1 MDFGFTPE
9 EEKLR
14 QEVRDLLRKE
24 VTQETRAEVA
34 EYSGGA
40 GPIFGRKVIQ
50 SMGARGWLCP
60 TWPKEYG
67 GLNSSEMVS
76 FMIRDEMT
84 YAGAPV
90 SLVAAAMAGPT
101 ILKFGSDELKK
112 EFLPRIARGEIEM
125 ALGYTEPQAGSDLAA
140 LEIRAEDKAET
151 PAEDKGDVH
160 AEEKGDY
167 FLLNGQKMFNTHAHF
182 ADYHWLGART
192 GTDPAAPKH
201 RGISLMV
208 VDLKSPGITIRNMTT
223 IAGWKTN
230 EVFYDNVK
238 VPKRNLVGEKNRGF
252 YYIMTALDFE
262 RMFPVG
268 SFQRVFDE
276 LLMYTK
282 ETKRNGKPLSEDP
295 VIRQKLAEIAIELEA
310 ANLLYYQLA
319 YILDKGEVPNYQ
331 SSMQKMFATETAHH
345 LADVAT
351 QIMGPRGQLQTGS
364 KWVPL
369 NGEAELHYRWGFIET
384 VYAGTSEIM
393 RNIIA
398 LRGLGLPLMG

>member
-14 QEVRDLLRKE
+14 REVRDFLQKE
-24 VTQETRAEVA
+24 VTPEVIAEVK
-34 EYSGGA
+34 EYCGGA
-40 GPIFGRKVIQ
+40 GPVFGRKFIQ
-50 SMGARGWLCP
+50 KMGARGWLCP

-67 GLNSSEMVS
+67 GLDSAEMIG
-76 FMIRDEMT
+76 FMMRDEMT

-90 SLVAAAMAGPT
+90 SLIGASMAGPT
-101 ILKFGSDELKK
+101 ILRCGSDEMKK
-112 EFLPRIARGEIEM
+112 EFLPRIAKGEIEM

-140 LEIRAEDKAET
+140 LEIRAEDKSEVEA
-151 PAEDKGDVH
+151 DD
-160 AEEKGDY
+160 KGDY

-192 GTDPAAPKH
+192 ETDPAVRKH
-201 RGISLMV
+201 RGISLML

-238 VPKRNLVGEKNRGF
+238 VPKKNLVGEINRGF

-262 RMFPVG
+262 RMFPIG
-268 SFQRVFDE
+268 GFRRLFDE
-276 LLMYTK
+276 LVKYTK
-282 ETKRNGKPLSEDP
+282 EIKRDGKPLSQDP
-295 VIRQKLAEIAIELEA
+295 VIRQKLAQMALELEA
-310 ANLLYYQLA
+310 ASLLYYQLA
-319 YILDKGEVPNYQ
+319 YMLDKGEVPNYQ
-331 SSMQKMFATETAHH
+331 SSMQKVFATETAHR

-369 NGEAELHYRWGFIET
+369 NGEAELHYRWGLIET

-398 LRGLGLPLMG
+398 LRGLGLPLLR

>member
-14 QEVRDLLRKE
+14 QELRDFLQKE
-24 VTQETRAEVA
+24 VTPELTAEVI

-40 GPIFGRKVIQ
+40 GPVFGRKFIQ
-50 SMGARGWLCP
+50 KMGARSWLCP

-67 GLNSSEMVS
+67 GLNSPEMVA

-90 SLVAAAMAGPT
+90 SLVAATMAGPT
-101 ILKFGSDELKK
+101 ILRCGSDELKK
-112 EFLPRIARGEIEM
+112 EFLPRIAKGEIEM

-140 LEIRAEDKAET
+140 LEIRAEDKS
-151 PAEDKGDVH
+151 DVE
-160 AEEKGDY
+160 ADDKGDY

-192 GTDPAAPKH
+192 ETDAAIRKH

-238 VPKRNLVGEKNRGF
+238 VPRKNLVGEKNRGF
-252 YYIMTALDFE
+252 YYILTALDFE
-262 RMFPVG
+262 RMFPIG
-268 SFQRVFDE
+268 GFRRLFDE
-276 LLMYTK
+276 LVTYTK
-282 ETKRNGKPLSEDP
+282 ETKRDGKPLSQDP

-331 SSMQKMFATETAHH
+331 SSMQKMFATETAYR

-351 QIMGPRGQLQTGS
+351 QIMGPCGQLQRGS
-364 KWVPL
+364 KWAPI

-398 LRGLGLPLMG
+398 LRGLGLPLSG

>member
-1 MDFGFTPE
+1 MNFGFTPG

-14 QEVRDLLRKE
+14 QEVRDFLKKE
-24 VTQETRAEVA
+24 VTPELIAEVA
-34 EYSGGA
+34 QYCGGA
-40 GPIFGRKVIQ
+40 GPVFGRRLIQ
-50 SMGARGWLCP
+50 KMGTRRWLCP

-67 GLNSSEMVS
+67 GMNSSEMVG
-76 FMIRDEMT
+76 FIIRHEMT

-90 SLVAAAMAGPT
+90 SLVGATMAGPT
-101 ILKFGSDELKK
+101 ILRFGDDELKK
-112 EFLPRIARGEIEM
+112 EYLPRLARGEIDM

-140 LEIRAEDKAET
+140 IELRADDKSEVPAIEKGEVQVED
-151 PAEDKGDVH
+151 
-160 AEEKGDY
+160 KGDY

-182 ADYHWLGART
+182 VEYHWLGART
-192 GTDPAAPKH
+192 DPSNPKRH

-238 VPKRNLVGEKNRGF
+238 VPKKNLVGERNRGF

-268 SFQRVFDE
+268 GFQRLLDE
-276 LLMYTK
+276 LVKYVK
-282 ETKRNGKPLSEDP
+282 ETKRDGWPLSEDP
-295 VIRQKLAEIAIELEA
+295 VIRQKLAEMAIELELA
-310 ANLLYYQLA
+310 SLLYYQLA
-319 YILDKGEVPNYQ
+319 YMLDKGEVPNYQ
-331 SSMQKMFATETAHH
+331 SSMQKMFATETAHR

-351 QIMGPRGQLQTGS
+351 QIVGPRGQLQTGS
-364 KWVPL
+364 KWAPL
-369 NGEAELHYRWGFIET
+369 DGEAELHYRWGFIET

-398 LRGLGLPLMG
+398 LRGLGLPMLG